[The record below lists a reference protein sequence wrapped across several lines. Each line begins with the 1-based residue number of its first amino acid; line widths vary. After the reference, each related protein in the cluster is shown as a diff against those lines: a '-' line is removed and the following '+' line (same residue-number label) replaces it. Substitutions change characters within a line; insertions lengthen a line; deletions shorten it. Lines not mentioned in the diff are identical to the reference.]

1 MKHTINR
8 GDVFYA
14 NLKSDGTSR
23 QSDKVS
29 SEYFE
34 GSFPLVYCNIQGT
47 ICTFKNNYKD
57 CELWVKKRNNFVK
70 I

>member
-1 MKHTINR
+1 MDLNNICIH
-8 GDVFYA
+8 
-14 NLKSDGTSR
+14 GTLEWHNP

-34 GSFPLVYCNIQGT
+34 GSFPLVHCNIQGT

-57 CELWVKKRNNFVK
+57 CELWVKKEK
-70 I
+70 E